1 MTIVPQNSEAD
12 TAKSPTNTKHT
23 STKGETKTEMILKL
37 LRRKGGTSLS
47 ELQERTG
54 WQAHSVRGFLSG
66 TLKKKNLSVTSAV
79 TEKGIR
85 RYRIVEQASQ

>member
-1 MTIVPQNSEAD
+1 MTTMTQNSEAD
-12 TAKSPTNTKHT
+12 TAKSPTNTKRS
-23 STKGETKTEMILKL
+23 STKDETKTEVILKL
-37 LRRKGGTSLS
+37 LRRKGGTSLP

-66 TLKKKNLSVTSAV
+66 TLKKKNLSVTSTV